1 MSEVSKET
9 PYARLKRLRAAA
21 EERILA
27 MSEYQVIEESL
38 RKKTARLRKLRL
50 KKEAAETRATAR
62 AAKRLGKGG
71 RTPGRVRR
79 HALVQRAESAGR
91 VRYAKRR
98 RRAFQR
104 STSHRALI

>member
-27 MSEYQVIEESL
+27 MSEYQVVEESL

-50 KKEAAETRATAR
+50 KKEAAETRAAAR
-62 AAKRLGKGG
+62 AAMD
-71 RTPGRVRR
+71 RVP
-79 HALVQRAESAGR
+79 AQAN
-91 VRYAKRR
+91 RR

-104 STSHRALI
+104 SSSQRAQR

>member
-62 AAKRLGKGG
+62 AAKRLAKGG
-71 RTPGRVRR
+71 RTPRRVRR
-79 HALVQRAESAGR
+79 A
-91 VRYAKRR
+91 Y
-98 RRAFQR
+98 AFQCR
-104 STSHRALI
+104 DRRGASAMPSGVAGLSSVRPPIWL

>member
-27 MSEYQVIEESL
+27 MSEYQVVEESL

-62 AAKRLGKGG
+62 AAKRLAAK
-71 RTPGRVRR
+71 
-79 HALVQRAESAGR
+79 AGEPP
-91 VRYAKRR
+91 AG
-98 RRAFQR
+98 
-104 STSHRALI
+104 